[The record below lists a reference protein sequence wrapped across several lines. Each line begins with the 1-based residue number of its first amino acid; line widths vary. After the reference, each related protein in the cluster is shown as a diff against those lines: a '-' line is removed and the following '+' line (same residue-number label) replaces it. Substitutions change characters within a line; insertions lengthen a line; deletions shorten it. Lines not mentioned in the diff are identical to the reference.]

1 MASTLPEVRF
11 KYGWL
16 VADAASVTL
25 NEKWGDGTPLKS
37 AEEYEAVAKQYQE
50 WWLPLGATILR
61 VMTDTLQLE
70 FRQNT
75 LDVYVVPWFYAI
87 SDPLIVGPTFKSQ
100 DEVINL
106 LTHELVHRLVT
117 DNTKAEYGE
126 NMIEDWRTL
135 FGNLPFNTITHIPV
149 YAVMKSIFLEA
160 LNRPDLL
167 HLEVQNAAKDAEL
180 ARAWAY
186 IERQGYQTI
195 VDKLVMQFEMP
206 SSGASNL

>member
-1 MASTLPEVRF
+1 MASPLPEVRF

-16 VADAASVTL
+16 IADAASVTL

-37 AEEYEAVAKQYQE
+37 VEEYEAIARQYQD
-50 WWLPLGATILR
+50 WWLTVGNTILR
-61 VMTDTLQLE
+61 AMTDTLQLE

-100 DEVINL
+100 DEIVNL

-135 FGNLPFNTITHIPV
+135 FGNLGFNTLTHVPV
-149 YAVMKSIFLEA
+149 YAVIKKIYLEV
-160 LNRPDLL
+160 LERPDLL
-167 HLEVQNAAKDAEL
+167 QKEAQSIGEDQEYAE
-180 ARAWAY
+180 AWAY
-186 IERQGYQTI
+186 VEQQGYQTI
-195 VDKLVMQFEMP
+195 IDKLVMQFEVL
-206 SSGASNL
+206 ATKHHTL

>member
-1 MASTLPEVRF
+1 MASPLPEVRF

-16 VADAASVTL
+16 IADAASVTL

-37 AEEYEAVAKQYQE
+37 VEEYEAIARQYQE
-50 WWLPLGATILR
+50 WWLPVGDTILR
-61 VMTDTLQLE
+61 AMMDTLQLE

-135 FGNLPFNTITHIPV
+135 FGDLAFNTLTHVPV
-149 YAVMKSIFLEA
+149 YAVIKKIYLEV
-160 LNRPDLL
+160 LERPDLL
-167 HLEVQNAAKDAEL
+167 QQEAQSIGEDQEYA
-180 ARAWAY
+180 
-186 IERQGYQTI
+186 
-195 VDKLVMQFEMP
+195 
-206 SSGASNL
+206 

>member
-1 MASTLPEVRF
+1 MASPLPEVRF

-37 AEEYEAVAKQYQE
+37 VEEYEAIARQYQD
-50 WWLPLGATILR
+50 WWLTVGDTILR
-61 VMTDTLQLE
+61 AMMDTLQLE

-135 FGNLPFNTITHIPV
+135 FGDLTFNTLTHVPV
-149 YAVMKSIFLEA
+149 YAVIKKIYLEV
-160 LNRPDLL
+160 LERPDLL
-167 HLEVQNAAKDAEL
+167 QKEAQSIGEDKEYAE
-180 ARAWAY
+180 AWAY
-186 IERQGYQTI
+186 VEQQGYQTVI
-195 VDKLVMQFEMP
+195 DKLVMQFEVL
-206 SSGASNL
+206 ATKHHIL

>member
-1 MASTLPEVRF
+1 MASPLPEVRF

-16 VADAASVTL
+16 IADAASVTL

-37 AEEYEAVAKQYQE
+37 VEEYEAIARQYQD
-50 WWLPLGATILR
+50 WWLPVGDTILR
-61 VMTDTLQLE
+61 AMMDTLQLE

-126 NMIEDWRTL
+126 NMIEDWRML
-135 FGNLPFNTITHIPV
+135 FGNLGFNTLTHVPV
-149 YAVMKSIFLEA
+149 YAVMKKIYLEV
-160 LNRPDLL
+160 LERPDLL
-167 HLEVQNAAKDAEL
+167 KKEAQSIGEDQEYAE
-180 ARAWAY
+180 AWAY
-186 IERQGYQTI
+186 VEQQGYQTVI
-195 VDKLVMQFEMP
+195 DKLVMQFEVL
-206 SSGASNL
+206 ATKHHIL